1 MGFCV
6 GDLWHL
12 NLSGDAWEA
21 MCNTL
26 LSLKYGPAYQTIS
39 DNGGDYGLD
48 GINVTIKTAYQAY
61 GLELENKDPLKG
73 CKDKIH
79 KDLTKLH
86 TNAAEISEILG
97 ENKISC
103 WALVLNRKI
112 PHSDLHAYL
121 KQKETKLKAL
131 NLPFIDKDFIAV
143 ILEPTFLEPEYLE
156 LVKKKDGRIEL
167 QIEKIPAPDLSEI
180 KTNKNFIDVYN
191 KFIAIAAENE
201 AEQLAYFEIRNY
213 IENSIVLDEMRKK
226 EPDFFSEIEE
236 IRSDVEQE
244 ATHGSL
250 MDGTFN
256 SYASTK
262 HTLEGRID
270 HKIGGRLG
278 SNILGRVKKY
288 IIADWLVRCPLNFKD
303 KKSQLT

>member
-1 MGFCV
+1 V

-12 NLSGDAWEA
+12 NLNGDAWET

-48 GINVTIKTAYQAY
+48 GINVSEKTIFQAY
-61 GLELENKDPLKG
+61 GLELDNKDPLKG

-79 KDLTKLH
+79 KDLSKLH
-86 TNAAEISEILG
+86 ENSAKIAEILG
-97 ENKISC
+97 ENKISR

-112 PHSDLHAYL
+112 PHSDLLIYL
-121 KQKETKLKAL
+121 KKKETEIKGL
-131 NLPFIDKDFIAV
+131 NLPFIDSDFQAT
-143 ILEPTFLEPEYLE
+143 ILEPTFLEPEHLE
-156 LVKKKDGRIEL
+156 LVKKKDNRVEIE
-167 QIEKIPAPDLSEI
+167 IDKIPTPDLSEI
-180 KTNKNFIDVYN
+180 KTNKNFIEVYT
-191 KFIAIAAENE
+191 KFTAIASQQE

-244 ATHGSL
+244 AAHGSL

-256 SYASTK
+256 SYANTK
-262 HTLEGRID
+262 QILEARLD
-270 HKIGGRLG
+270 HKIGSRLG
-278 SNILGRVKKY
+278 SNILGRIKRY
-288 IIADWLVRCPLNFKD
+288 IIADWLVRCPLKFKD
-303 KKSQLT
+303 KNVAAHDPT